1 MMYIEC
7 ARETNCNNRGRG
19 EADCVA
25 VFDDEG
31 RGGEEAGARFP
42 DTDSYS
48 SVHLDC
54 DRGSLSAM
62 TSYILKYA

>member
-7 ARETNCNNRGRG
+7 ARETNYNNRG

-31 RGGEEAGARFP
+31 RGGEEA
-42 DTDSYS
+42 SCKIS
-48 SVHLDC
+48 
-54 DRGSLSAM
+54 
-62 TSYILKYA
+62 